1 MASDLT
7 FWKWSYM
14 LAQIGNV
21 CIRCGKQRIV
31 VKTWTEHIG
40 VSLIK
45 YSETVCPDPECQ
57 KFVDKANTEREE
69 KGKLLASQRAQS
81 KQARINLTLS
91 KRPH

>member
-1 MASDLT
+1 MT
-7 FWKWSYM
+7 T
-14 LAQIGNV
+14 QILNP

-40 VSLIK
+40 VSLVK
-45 YSETVCPDPECQ
+45 YSDTVCPDPECQ
-57 KFVDKANTEREE
+57 KVVDKTNYEREE

>member
-1 MASDLT
+1 
-7 FWKWSYM
+7 M

-40 VSLIK
+40 TSLVRYTDTI
-45 YSETVCPDPECQ
+45 CPDSECQ
-57 KFVDKANTEREE
+57 EIVDKENTKREE
-69 KGKLLASQRAQS
+69 KRRILESQRAQS

-91 KRPH
+91 KKPHQI